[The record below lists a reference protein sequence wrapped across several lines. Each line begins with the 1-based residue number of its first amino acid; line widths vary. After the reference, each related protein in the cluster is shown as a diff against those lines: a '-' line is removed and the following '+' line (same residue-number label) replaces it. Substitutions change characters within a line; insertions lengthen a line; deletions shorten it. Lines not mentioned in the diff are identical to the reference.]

1 MVFVDDLYID
11 SWFVTHECCALGLH
25 LDIGYTGISGNG
37 QKAHLSAVDFPGI
50 YDGVIGHF

>member
-1 MVFVDDLYID
+1 
-11 SWFVTHECCALGLH
+11 VTHECCALGLH